1 VIDVSKEKQREQYT
15 APQVEIVKEIHQ
27 KLVSNLQ
34 ERFTI
39 EQLSK
44 DHEKQAQVQRHG
56 SFIKF
61 PVICKSKNG

>member
-1 VIDVSKEKQREQYT
+1 MPDFLQKSYFKLKVQELLLFLSVIDVSQEKQREQYT

-44 DHEKQAQVQRHG
+44 EYL
-56 SFIKF
+56 
-61 PVICKSKNG
+61 